1 MKIWDLIGGL
11 IALVALILWVR
22 WLLTPSPSATWPR
35 QSILRGPFLHII
47 PAFLLAFS
55 VVGFTDFAQSLGAS
69 EDIEIIT
76 IGIPGFVI
84 LLQILFGVLSV
95 VGVPAPPFLVP
106 RWIREQDRKYRRLKR
121 GARRRRWQDPEVK
134 RAEIRATIS
143 VPFIVVGIVA
153 AVFLVIFGVRYLLFL

>member
-76 IGIPGFVI
+76 IGIPSFVI
-84 LLQILFGVLSV
+84 LPQMLFGVLSV

-106 RWIREQDRKYRRLKR
+106 RWIREQDRQYRRLTR
-121 GARRRRWQDPEVK
+121 VARRSRMGAPAVTSV
-134 RAEIRATIS
+134 EI
-143 VPFIVVGIVA
+143 
-153 AVFLVIFGVRYLLFL
+153 